1 MNLRYNNE
9 WSNWSSK
16 PNEGLFTRY
25 TYTRAYLI
33 GKRIQLSYSTG
44 YPNKFWM
51 GIFHEKVSIP
61 RNYKFVKINR
71 QFEGCVALNTFSRIF
86 RVILMGHPVVSVCT
100 PLFKSWFSS
109 LLAFQS
115 GTCQNSW
122 FWSHSHSLRL
132 FWRSNATQ
140 PYFSIMSNHIG
151 KG

>member
-16 PNEGLFTRY
+16 SNEGLFTRY

-44 YPNKFWM
+44 YPNKFGWESFM
-51 GIFHEKVSIP
+51 RKSQFHEIISLSK
-61 RNYKFVKINR
+61 KNR
-71 QFEGCVALNTFSRIF
+71 QFEGYVALNTFWRIF